1 MKTLLY
7 IALALLPFYLGAQD
21 AIKTQDPAAE
31 PFLDNISKKFRTNEA
46 YQVEFRYEIYS
57 SREDATVGDFGSI
70 IIKDNKYKL
79 KTEDSEV
86 IFNGEYLWVYNKIA
100 AEVYK
105 SQPEEGNSDQMLAD
119 PFRLLGNYK
128 NYYKYL
134 LKGKKTIEGKNYTEI
149 DLYPANLEA
158 DYSYLRIL
166 CYQEGKNIRSISMRQ
181 KNGTEITVFISEI
194 LRGINIPDSIFT
206 WNTEAYPDILLIEM

>member
-1 MKTLLY
+1 MKVKLY
-7 IALALLPFYLGAQD
+7 IALLLFPIYLEAQEPV
-21 AIKTQDPAAE
+21 KTQDPAAE
-31 PFLDNISKKFRTNEA
+31 PYLDNISGNLRTDEA

-57 SREDATVGDFGSI
+57 AREDARVGDFGSI

-86 IFNGEYLWVYNKIA
+86 IYNGEFLWVYNKIA

-128 NYYKYL
+128 EYYKYQ
-134 LKGKKTIEGKNYTEI
+134 LKGKKKIDGTEFTEI
-149 DLYPANLEA
+149 DLYPVDLDAG
-158 DYSYLRIL
+158 YSYLRIL
-166 CYQEGKNIRSISMRQ
+166 CNQGGKNIHSISMRQ
-181 KNGTEITVFISEI
+181 KNGTEITVFINEI
-194 LRGINIPDSIFT
+194 VRDLKIPESIFSWDPET
-206 WNTEAYPDILLIEM
+206 YPDVLLIEM